1 MLLPWTSNK
10 NKLPRR
16 GRGGSSWYPPYGDC
30 GMGYS
35 SLSLHH
41 KACGFSTESPVSY
54 EMEYKEPPTLPYD
67 IYCLVVDVLAA
78 DDSDPRSRYRF
89 LRSCALTSSAWL
101 SRAHFH
107 LYRKVVLRTRHALLS
122 FVRTITDSP
131 QHFAPLVE
139 HIEVKVSPAHAVHNW
154 PMDHRQVTFPVP
166 AAAIAQMAK
175 LQSARFVG
183 SFQFAETPASL
194 VALVRAFT
202 ACGAL
207 RRWRFMPSSSPS
219 SGSSSRP
226 CGRSPT
232 WPRSL
237 SSSAA
242 GAPHGAGSRF
252 PMLTRFRPVVI
263 VSINYWWDHSSFC
276 AVSAVPKLTTC
287 DSFLQVS
294 KCSATTPILDVVKTS
309 IQEITLWP
317 RGDLDPCHGE
327 DPFHP
332 PGEPSRFLTLS
343 LSAPNRQPR
352 SPCSPPSRASR
363 SSSARCSARS
373 SSSPTCA
380 PSTSASSR

>member
-30 GMGYS
+30 EMGYS

-41 KACGFSTESPVSY
+41 KACGVSTESPVSY

-207 RRWRFMPSSSPS
+207 RKVALHTFFIPQFRELVATLWAFPHMASLSLVE
-219 SGSSSRP
+219 
-226 CGRSPT
+226 CGWCT
-232 WPRSL
+232 PRSGL
-237 SSSAA
+237 EIPDANA
-242 GAPHGAGSRF
+242 F
-252 PMLTRFRPVVI
+252 PARC
-263 VSINYWWDHSSFC
+263 HSLDKLLVGPL
-276 AVSAVPKLTTC
+276 AVLRC
-287 DSFLQVS
+287 L
-294 KCSATTPILDVVKTS
+294 
-309 IQEITLWP
+309 
-317 RGDLDPCHGE
+317 
-327 DPFHP
+327 
-332 PGEPSRFLTLS
+332 
-343 LSAPNRQPR
+343 
-352 SPCSPPSRASR
+352 R
-363 SSSARCSARS
+363 SSKAHDLRFV
-373 SSSPTCA
+373 
-380 PSTSASSR
+380 STGI

>member
-1 MLLPWTSNK
+1 MSCIPLAEISIGMLLPWTSNK

-30 GMGYS
+30 EMGYS

-41 KACGFSTESPVSY
+41 KACGVSTESPVSY

-78 DDSDPRSRYRF
+78 DDSDPRSRYRS

-207 RRWRFMPSSSPS
+207 RKVALHTFFIPQFRELVATLWAFPHMASLSLVE
-219 SGSSSRP
+219 
-226 CGRSPT
+226 CGWCT
-232 WPRSL
+232 PRSGL
-237 SSSAA
+237 EIPDANA
-242 GAPHGAGSRF
+242 F
-252 PMLTRFRPVVI
+252 PARCHSLDKLLVGPLVVLR
-263 VSINYWWDHSSFC
+263 C
-276 AVSAVPKLTTC
+276 L
-287 DSFLQVS
+287 
-294 KCSATTPILDVVKTS
+294 
-309 IQEITLWP
+309 
-317 RGDLDPCHGE
+317 
-327 DPFHP
+327 
-332 PGEPSRFLTLS
+332 
-343 LSAPNRQPR
+343 
-352 SPCSPPSRASR
+352 R
-363 SSSARCSARS
+363 SSKAHDLRFV
-373 SSSPTCA
+373 
-380 PSTSASSR
+380 STGI